1 MRMRTAA
8 IQTSHGFCANAG
20 TAFDPVEYE
29 GKKFSPGQANN
40 VLIL

>member
-1 MRMRTAA
+1 MPA
-8 IQTSHGFCANAG
+8 AG
-20 TAFDPVEYE
+20 TAFAPVEYQ

>member
-1 MRMRTAA
+1 MRICCWM
-8 IQTSHGFCANAG
+8 QTLHVWCDTAG